1 MTNYYITRISGMD
14 PNAPEPEV
22 RGTCKNTECG
32 EELREDY
39 TYFRDDEDNTFCCA
53 ECALEFYGL
62 RETEWPEDD
71 N

>member
-39 TYFRDDEDNTFCCA
+39 TYFKDNEGNTFCCTDCLLKFHGA
-53 ECALEFYGL
+53 EECD
-62 RETEWPEDD
+62 WD
-71 N
+71 